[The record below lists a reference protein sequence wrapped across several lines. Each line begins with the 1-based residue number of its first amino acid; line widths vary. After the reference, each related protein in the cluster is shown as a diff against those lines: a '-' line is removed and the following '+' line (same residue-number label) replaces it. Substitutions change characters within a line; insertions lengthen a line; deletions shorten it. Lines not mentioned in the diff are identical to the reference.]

1 MRRQD
6 FIKLASYTSMKLTD
20 IFGISSLMS
29 GRVFMKNDPME
40 CDLHICDDKR
50 SWDFTFF
57 EHDDYHNSKFEI
69 DNIFHIIKNEIYFQ

>member
-6 FIKLASYTSMKLTD
+6 FIKLAGYTAGKLAL
-20 IFGISSLMS
+20 IFEANSLLS
-29 GRVFMKNDPME
+29 GRVFMKNDPFE

-69 DNIFHIIKNEIYFQ
+69 DNIFHTIKNEIYF